1 MARLRTRWTDK
12 ERARSIKDVASA
24 MSVNLWKVA
33 SEALLNLENEN
44 FETTTNA
51 QRLEVITEFAAF
63 LVHMADRLMYG
74 RYSEED
80 RGRFVTALALD
91 VIRII
96 EDNKRDVL
104 GPGNYRATLID
115 RMNRR
120 LEEYAEYPFD
130 EQEGPG
136 FGMRRRLGEY
146 VRDLMGER
154 DRKWIPDY
162 VIDREAPQAYAQLK
176 RALENLLA
184 GRVADAPEI
193 PASGVW
199 GEG

>member
-24 MSVNLWKVA
+24 MSVNLWKIA
-33 SEALLNLENEN
+33 SEALLNLENEG

-51 QRLEVITEFAAF
+51 QRLEIITEFAAF
-63 LVHMADRLMYG
+63 LVHMADRLLYAD
-74 RYSEED
+74 YSEED

-96 EDNKRDVL
+96 EDNKRDVV
-104 GPGNYRATLID
+104 GPGAYRQDLID
-115 RMNRR
+115 AMNQR

-130 EQEGPG
+130 EKEGPG
-136 FGMRRRLGEY
+136 FGMRRRLGER
-146 VRDLMGER
+146 VRDRMGAR

-162 VIDREAPQAYAQLK
+162 VIDREAPQAYAALR
-176 RALENLLA
+176 RALKNLLA
-184 GRVADAPEI
+184 GRIVDAPEL
-193 PASGVW
+193 PESGVW

>member
-24 MSVNLWKVA
+24 MSVNLWKIA
-33 SEALLNLENEN
+33 SEALLNLENEG

-51 QRLEVITEFAAF
+51 QRLEIITEFAAF
-63 LVHMADRLMYG
+63 LVHMADRLLY
-74 RYSEED
+74 EEYDEAD

-96 EDNKRDVL
+96 EDNKRDVV
-104 GPGNYRATLID
+104 GPGDYRDALIAHL
-115 RMNRR
+115 NRR
-120 LEEYAEYPFD
+120 LEEYYEYPFD
-130 EQEGPG
+130 EKEGPG

-162 VIDREAPQAYAQLK
+162 VIDREAPQAYAQLR
-176 RALENLLA
+176 RALKNLLS
-184 GRVADAPEI
+184 GRIADAPEL
-193 PASGVW
+193 PESGVW